1 MLVMLVVCGGCFVD
15 VDFANTRFSCAKDG
29 SCPGGYDCVEGT
41 CVADGTA
48 EADGGGGG
56 AVDGSAGGG
65 DASAVDDGDAS
76 IQVAQCG
83 VVEVEIAIGET
94 HTGTTVGGGAELG
107 AGCTESAGAEVVHR
121 LVLGD
126 ADVPVTLTAT
136 SDLDGTGYDAV
147 LYVRRACDDAET
159 ELGCDDA
166 GSNGDTV
173 TFDAAEA
180 GVYYVIVDSHDGGS
194 GSYELVVSEP

>member
-1 MLVMLVVCGGCFVD
+1 MLVMLAVCGGCFVD

-41 CVADGTA
+41 CVANGA
-48 EADGGGGG
+48 AGPDGGGG
-56 AVDGSAGGG
+56 ADGSAGG
-65 DASAVDDGDAS
+65 DAAAVEDGDAS

-94 HTGTTVGGGAELG
+94 HTGTTVGGGTELDC
-107 AGCTESAGAEVVHR
+107 GCTDCGGAEVVHR

-126 ADVPVTLTAT
+126 ADVPVTLQAT
-136 SDLDGTGYDAV
+136 TDLGGTGYDAV
-147 LYVRRACDDAET
+147 LDVRRACDDAGT
-159 ELGCDDA
+159 ELACNDD
-166 GSNGDTV
+166 GDGDTV
-173 TFDAAEA
+173 TFEANEA

-194 GSYELVVSEP
+194 GSYELAVTQL